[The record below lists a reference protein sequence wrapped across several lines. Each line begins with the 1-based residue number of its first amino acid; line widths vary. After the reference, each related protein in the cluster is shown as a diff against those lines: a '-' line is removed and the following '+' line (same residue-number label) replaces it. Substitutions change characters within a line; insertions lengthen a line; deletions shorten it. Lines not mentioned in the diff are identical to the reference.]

1 MEKNYMK
8 KSEEMINNLDE
19 RKKEE
24 LSTVSLIMV

>member
-1 MEKNYMK
+1 MEKSYMK
-8 KSEEMINNLDE
+8 KSKEMINNLNE